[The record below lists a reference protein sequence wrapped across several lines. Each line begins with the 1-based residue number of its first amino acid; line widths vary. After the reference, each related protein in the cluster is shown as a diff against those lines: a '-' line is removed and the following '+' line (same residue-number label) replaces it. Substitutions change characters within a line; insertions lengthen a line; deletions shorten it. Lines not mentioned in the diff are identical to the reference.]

1 MDVLGMARLEERI
14 AAAVDSALDKRFG
27 GGGGITPESSLGAGA
42 IDELTSQLGS
52 SLRSEMRSAIAQME
66 SKVDTAVEKLTAA
79 LSVQGNGRERTRD
92 RSLDSPRQRVSSMLS
107 FPRSPR
113 RN

>member
-14 AAAVDSALDKRFG
+14 AAAVDSALDRRF
-27 GGGGITPESSLGAGA
+27 GGGGITPESSLGTGA

-52 SLRSEMRSAIAQME
+52 SLRSEMQSAIAQME

-79 LSVQGNGRERTRD
+79 LVQGNGRERTRD
-92 RSLDSPRQRVSSMLS
+92 RSLDSPRQRVSSILS

>member
-27 GGGGITPESSLGAGA
+27 GGGGITPESSLGTGA

-79 LSVQGNGRERTRD
+79 LVQGNGRERTRD